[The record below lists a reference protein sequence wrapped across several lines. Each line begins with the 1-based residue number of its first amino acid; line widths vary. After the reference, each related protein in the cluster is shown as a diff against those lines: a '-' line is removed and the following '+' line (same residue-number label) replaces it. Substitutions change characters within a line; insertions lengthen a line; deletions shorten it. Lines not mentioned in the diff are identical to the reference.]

1 MENLNILLE
10 DLAVSM
16 AMMKD
21 NHELL
26 NRKMTLIRVD
36 FSKNPL
42 LAGEK
47 AIDTLKRFIECEEKN
62 TLKLEEKIE
71 NLNRYD
77 FYLKNSIINQCKE
90 YLNMVKD
97 AIKERR
103 ENVKELE
110 KMVNKAKCS
119 LNMNMIILLTL
130 LNKLGGK

>member
-71 NLNRYD
+71 NLNKYD

>member
-90 YLNMVKD
+90 YLTMVKD

-103 ENVKELE
+103 KNVKELE
-110 KMVNKAKCS
+110 EMVNKAKCS

>member
-1 MENLNILLE
+1 MEIKYLLE
-10 DLAVSM
+10 DLAVNM
-16 AMMKD
+16 ARMRD

-26 NRKMTLIRVD
+26 SRKMTLIRVD
-36 FSKNPL
+36 FPKNPL
-42 LAGEK
+42 LAGER

-71 NLNRYD
+71 NLNKYD
-77 FYLKNSIINQCKE
+77 FYLKDSIIEQCRD
-90 YLNMVKD
+90 YLNLTKN

-110 KMVNKAKCS
+110 EMVNKAKCS
-119 LNMNMIILLTL
+119 LNMNTIILLTL

>member
-71 NLNRYD
+71 NLNKYD
-77 FYLKNSIINQCKE
+77 FYLKNNIINQCKE
-90 YLNMVKD
+90 YLTMVKD

-110 KMVNKAKCS
+110 EMVNKAKCS

>member
-1 MENLNILLE
+1 
-10 DLAVSM
+10 M
-16 AMMKD
+16 ARMKD

-36 FSKNPL
+36 FSKDPL

-110 KMVNKAKCS
+110 EMVNKAKCS
-119 LNMNMIILLTL
+119 INMNMIILLTL
-130 LNKLGGK
+130 LSRLGGK

>member
-10 DLAVSM
+10 DLAISM
-16 AMMKD
+16 ARMKD

-36 FSKNPL
+36 FSKDPL

-62 TLKLEEKIE
+62 TLRLEEKIE
-71 NLNRYD
+71 NLNKYD
-77 FYLKNSIINQCKE
+77 FYLKNNIINQCKE
-90 YLNMVKD
+90 YLTMVKD

-110 KMVNKAKCS
+110 EMVNKAKCS
-119 LNMNMIILLTL
+119 INMNMIILLTL

>member
-26 NRKMTLIRVD
+26 SRKMTLIRVD

-71 NLNRYD
+71 NLNKYD
-77 FYLKNSIINQCKE
+77 FYLKNNIINQCKE
-90 YLNMVKD
+90 YLTMIKD

-110 KMVNKAKCS
+110 EMVNKAKCS

>member
-16 AMMKD
+16 ARMRD

-26 NRKMTLIRVD
+26 SRKMTSIRVD
-36 FSKNPL
+36 FPKNPL

-71 NLNRYD
+71 NLNKYD
-77 FYLKNSIINQCKE
+77 FYLKDSIIEQCRD
-90 YLNMVKD
+90 YLNLTKN
-97 AIKERR
+97 AIEERR

>member
-71 NLNRYD
+71 NLNKYD

-119 LNMNMIILLTL
+119 YQC
-130 LNKLGGK
+130 G

>member
-26 NRKMTLIRVD
+26 DRKMTLIRVD

-90 YLNMVKD
+90 YLTMVKD

-103 ENVKELE
+103 KNVKELE
-110 KMVNKAKCS
+110 EMVNKAKCS

>member
-36 FSKNPL
+36 FPKNPL

-71 NLNRYD
+71 NLNKYD
-77 FYLKNSIINQCKE
+77 FYLKDNIINQCKE
-90 YLNMVKD
+90 YLTMVKD

-103 ENVKELE
+103 E
-110 KMVNKAKCS
+110 S
-119 LNMNMIILLTL
+119 
-130 LNKLGGK
+130 

>member
-62 TLKLEEKIE
+62 TLRLEEKIE

-90 YLNMVKD
+90 YLTMVKD

-103 ENVKELE
+103 KNVKELE
-110 KMVNKAKCS
+110 EMVNKAKCS
-119 LNMNMIILLTL
+119 LNMNIIILLTL
-130 LNKLGGK
+130 LNKIGGK

>member
-10 DLAVSM
+10 DLAISM

-71 NLNRYD
+71 NLNKYD
-77 FYLKNSIINQCKE
+77 FYLKNNIINQCKE
-90 YLNMVKD
+90 YLTMVKD

>member
-62 TLKLEEKIE
+62 TLRLEEKIE

-90 YLNMVKD
+90 YLTMVKD

-103 ENVKELE
+103 KNVKELE
-110 KMVNKAKCS
+110 EMVNKAKCS

-130 LNKLGGK
+130 LNKIGGK

>member
-71 NLNRYD
+71 NLSKYD
-77 FYLKNSIINQCKE
+77 FYLKNNIINQCKE
-90 YLNMVKD
+90 YLTMVKD

-110 KMVNKAKCS
+110 EMVNKAKCS

>member
-10 DLAVSM
+10 DLAVNM
-16 AMMKD
+16 ARMRD

-71 NLNRYD
+71 NLNKYD
-77 FYLKNSIINQCKE
+77 FYLKDSIIEQCRD
-90 YLNMVKD
+90 YLNLTKNE
-97 AIKERR
+97 IEERR

>member
-10 DLAVSM
+10 DLAISM
-16 AMMKD
+16 ARMKD

-36 FSKNPL
+36 FSKDPL

-77 FYLKNSIINQCKE
+77 FYLKIASSIS
-90 YLNMVKD
+90 VKS
-97 AIKERR
+97 I
-103 ENVKELE
+103 
-110 KMVNKAKCS
+110 
-119 LNMNMIILLTL
+119 
-130 LNKLGGK
+130 

>member
-26 NRKMTLIRVD
+26 SRKMTLIRVD

-71 NLNRYD
+71 NLNKYD

-90 YLNMVKD
+90 YLTMVKD

-103 ENVKELE
+103 KNVKELE
-110 KMVNKAKCS
+110 EMVNKAKCS

>member
-16 AMMKD
+16 AMMRD

-71 NLNRYD
+71 NLNKYD
-77 FYLKNSIINQCKE
+77 FYLKDNIINQCKE
-90 YLNMVKD
+90 YLTMVKD

>member
-10 DLAVSM
+10 DLAVNM

-36 FSKNPL
+36 FPKNPL

-62 TLKLEEKIE
+62 TLRLEEKIE
-71 NLNRYD
+71 NINKYD
-77 FYLKNSIINQCKE
+77 FFLKENVINQCKE
-90 YLNMVKD
+90 YLTMVKD

-110 KMVNKAKCS
+110 EMVNKAKCS
-119 LNMNMIILLTL
+119 INMNMIILLTL

>member
-16 AMMKD
+16 ARMRD

-26 NRKMTLIRVD
+26 SRKMTSMRVD
-36 FSKNPL
+36 FPKNPL

-71 NLNRYD
+71 NLNKYD
-77 FYLKNSIINQCKE
+77 FYLKDSIIEQCRD
-90 YLNMVKD
+90 YLNLTKN
-97 AIKERR
+97 AIEERR

>member
-16 AMMKD
+16 ARMRD

-26 NRKMTLIRVD
+26 SRKMTSIRVD
-36 FSKNPL
+36 FPKNPL

-71 NLNRYD
+71 NLNKYD
-77 FYLKNSIINQCKE
+77 FYLKDSIIEQCRD
-90 YLNMVKD
+90 YLNLTKN

>member
-16 AMMKD
+16 ARMRD

-26 NRKMTLIRVD
+26 SRKMTLIRVD
-36 FSKNPL
+36 FPKNPL

-71 NLNRYD
+71 NLNKYD
-77 FYLKNSIINQCKE
+77 FYLKDSIIEQCRD
-90 YLNMVKD
+90 YLNLTKN

-119 LNMNMIILLTL
+119 INMNTIILLTL